1 MYVQLGSFLLH
12 RTTHCMYDIN
22 DDVMIIIYKCN
33 IYYISVAK
41 WSIEFD
47 WLRAPLRTRLEHINF
62 IKNSL
67 MS

>member
-1 MYVQLGSFLLH
+1 
-12 RTTHCMYDIN
+12 MYDIN

-33 IYYISVAK
+33 IYYMSVAK

-47 WLRAPLRTRLEHINF
+47 WLRDPLRTRLEHRNF
-62 IKNSL
+62 IKHSL